1 MDDGTFRTC
10 IRDARK
16 GLVTVPLVGKALL
29 LVVVGGMDVF
39 SIGNI
44 DKCLVRARVV
54 ARGLRMRLAM
64 EVLGLLEGL
73 LVEVVLLVKV
83 VKLVVVVVIVLLS
96 RLIVSK
102 IFAPAAERPP
112 AEPSRG

>member
-1 MDDGTFRTC
+1 MTYGLLG
-10 IRDARK
+10 K
-16 GLVTVPLVGKALL
+16 GLILA
-29 LVVVGGMDVF
+29 VVGGMDVF
-39 SIGNI
+39 STGDI

-73 LVEVVLLVKV
+73 LVEVVKLVEVVLLVKV

-96 RLIVSK
+96 RLVSSK
-102 IFAPAAERPP
+102 IFSPATRGLRQAPPGE
-112 AEPSRG
+112 GDTGMVDG